1 MSALTSLER
10 RAIERALSGS
20 EPWKSQLLS
29 QVDGLRVLRREDT
42 GSGFYT
48 DFAVP
53 VDALP
58 AEVPADV
65 YSIPP
70 QSVATHPAISGEVFF
85 LVWLKDGRIDCLECA
100 SGVSRLPETGEFV
113 FA

>member
-1 MSALTSLER
+1 MTLLER
-10 RAIERALSGS
+10 RAIEHAMSGA

-29 QVDGLRVLRREDT
+29 QADELRVLRREDT

-48 DFAVP
+48 YFATAPGLQSVEI
-53 VDALP
+53 P
-58 AEVPADV
+58 AEA

-70 QSVATHPAISGEVFF
+70 QCTATHPAISGDVFF
-85 LVWLKDGRIDCLECA
+85 LVWLKDGHIDCLECA
-100 SGVSRLPETGEFV
+100 SGVPHLPEGGEFV

>member
-1 MSALTSLER
+1 MDSLTLLER

-20 EPWKSQLLS
+20 EPWKSELLS
-29 QVDGLRVLRREDT
+29 QLGDLRVTRREDT

-48 DFAVP
+48 YFATAPGLSAVEI
-53 VDALP
+53 P
-58 AEVPADV
+58 AEA

-70 QSVATHPAISGEVFF
+70 QSTAVHPDIGGDVFF
-85 LVWLKDGRIDCLECA
+85 LVWLKDGHIDCLECA
-100 SGVSRLPETGEFV
+100 SGVPRLPESGEFA

>member
-1 MSALTSLER
+1 MDSLTLLER

-20 EPWKSQLLS
+20 EPWKAELLS
-29 QVDGLRVLRREDT
+29 QLGELRVLRREDT

-48 DFAVP
+48 YFATIPGLSV
-53 VDALP
+53 VEIP
-58 AEVPADV
+58 AEA

-70 QSVATHPAISGEVFF
+70 QSVAVHPAIGGDVFF
-85 LVWLKDGRIDCLECA
+85 LVWLIDGHIDCLECA
-100 SGVSRLPETGEFV
+100 SGVQNLPQSGELV

>member
-1 MSALTSLER
+1 MNSLTLLER

-20 EPWKSQLLS
+20 ESWKSELLS
-29 QVDGLRVLRREDT
+29 QLAELRVARREDT

-48 DFAVP
+48 YFATAPGLPTVEI
-53 VDALP
+53 P
-58 AEVPADV
+58 AEA

-70 QSVATHPAISGEVFF
+70 QSIAVHPDIRGDVFF

-100 SGVSRLPETGEFV
+100 SGVSRLPESGEFV
-113 FA
+113 FT